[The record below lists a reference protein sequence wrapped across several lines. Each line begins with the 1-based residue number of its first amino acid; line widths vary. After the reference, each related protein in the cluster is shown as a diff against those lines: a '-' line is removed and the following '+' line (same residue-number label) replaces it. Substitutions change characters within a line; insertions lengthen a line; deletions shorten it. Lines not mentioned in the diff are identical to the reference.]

1 MGRQR
6 NNLQMKGKEESP
18 ERMVNEIETSNL
30 SGIDFKV
37 TVIRILMELS
47 GNYISMK
54 KDIETTE
61 IMNKNQ
67 EEIKNTVS
75 EMKNT
80 LEGIKSRLDEAED

>member
-1 MGRQR
+1 
-6 NNLQMKGKEESP
+6 MKGKEESP

-47 GNYISMK
+47 GNYKEPSGNYISMK

-67 EEIKNTVS
+67 EEIKNTIS